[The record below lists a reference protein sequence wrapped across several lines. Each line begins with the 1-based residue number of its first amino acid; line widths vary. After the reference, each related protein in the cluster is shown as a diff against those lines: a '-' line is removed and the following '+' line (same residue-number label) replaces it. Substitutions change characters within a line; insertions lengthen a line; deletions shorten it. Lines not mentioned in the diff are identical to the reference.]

1 MAVAVDWSDV
11 SPFPSVQKELMGVVE
26 EASVK
31 VTGVLRQAPA
41 GPVKLVTG
49 VLIVTGLVTVC
60 EQPYWLLAV
69 SVTLKVPVAA

>member
-1 MAVAVDWSDV
+1 M
-11 SPFPSVQKELMGVVE
+11 E

-41 GPVKLVTG
+41 GPEKSVTG
-49 VLIVTGLVTVC
+49 VLIVTGLVIVL